1 MESSWS
7 DAQARSFA
15 EKAQADGQDP
25 QLGLRIYTSQ
35 IIGQDPDLVM
45 HGGGN
50 TSVKVTAGDGT
61 RLMHIK
67 GSGWDLGNIEAPGLP
82 AVRLEPLL
90 AVKNGPKLSDP
101 EMVAALREA
110 LIDPSAPNPSVEAL
124 LHGFIEEAFVDH
136 CHSTAVL
143 ALANQTGMKERI
155 SALYGDRVAFVPYV
169 MPGFDLSIEGE
180 KIYARNPGCE
190 GLWLENHGLFT
201 FGPDAKTSYERV
213 IAFVTIAER
222 ELEANGAGLAP
233 ARDTDRDAPE
243 ALLET
248 LMDVLGGY
256 DGPFGEQAAWDF
268 RSNAY
273 IRSYLDLTDLANIVH
288 RGTATPDHVIRIKP
302 FPLILKAD
310 ADRRDIGVAIDS
322 YVERYTDYFNRNAAL
337 ATEDKIMLDPLPRV
351 VLIPGVGLAGI
362 APDRK
367 AAKIAADLAEQTARI
382 VLSAERYGTF
392 SPIGEKD
399 LFDMEYWSLEQA
411 KLQKSR

>member
-1 MESSWS
+1 MKSSWS
-7 DAQARSFA
+7 DAQAQTFA
-15 EKAQADGQDP
+15 QRAEADGYDR

-50 TSVKVTAGDGT
+50 TSVKVTARDGT

-90 AVKNGPKLSDP
+90 GIKDGPKLSDP
-101 EMVAALREA
+101 EMVRALRDA

-124 LHGFIEEAFVDH
+124 LHGFIDEAFVDH

-143 ALANQTGMKERI
+143 ALANQTGMKDRVR
-155 SALYGDRVAFVPYV
+155 ALYEGRVAFVPYV

-180 KIYARNPGCE
+180 KIYSRNTGCE

-201 FGPDAKTSYERV
+201 FGADARTSYERM
-213 IAFVTIAER
+213 IEFVTIAEG
-222 ELEANGAGLAP
+222 ELKAHHAGLAP
-233 ARDTDRDAPE
+233 AQDTDADAP
-243 ALLET
+243 ALLLAGLVE
-248 LMDVLGGY
+248 VLGEY
-256 DGPFGEQAAWDF
+256 EGPFGAAAAWDF
-268 RSNAY
+268 RSNAA
-273 IRSYLDLTDLANIVH
+273 IRSYLDLPDLCNIVH

-302 FPLILKAD
+302 FPLIVKPD
-310 ADRRDIGVAIDS
+310 ADRSEMRTAVDS
-322 YVERYTDYFNRNAAL
+322 YRTRYADYFNRNAAL
-337 ATEDKIMLDPLPRV
+337 ADTDKIMLDPLPRV

-362 APDRK
+362 APDAK

-382 VLSAERYGTF
+382 VLSAERYGRF

-411 KLQKSR
+411 KLSKQ